1 MNSART
7 LSRDS
12 SSPADAHPHSASAG
26 ASQLVGEDRRR
37 SQRVLLRVRASIH
50 VALQGKSVT
59 LETHTL
65 SVNAHGAL
73 IVVKDHLLADTRLII
88 EHGATKERL
97 ACRVV
102 RPPRE
107 TPEGYQTAIEFDS
120 ASPDFWKIAFPPAN
134 WRAEEI

>member
-1 MNSART
+1 MDSGKTVAQNQSSAANSLAQ
-7 LSRDS
+7 
-12 SSPADAHPHSASAG
+12 AG
-26 ASQLVGEDRRR
+26 SGGATQLAGEDRRR

-50 VALQGKSVT
+50 VAIQGKPVT

-73 IVVKDHLLADTRLII
+73 VAVKENLPADTRLIL
-88 EHGATKERL
+88 EHAATKERM

-102 RPPRE
+102 RPPRD
-107 TPEGYQTAIEFDS
+107 TPEGFHTAIEFDS
-120 ASPDFWKIAFPPAN
+120 PNPDFWKIAFPPAN